1 MYPRVHHS
9 EGKAL
14 VGNAHCSF
22 QIPFCSCE
30 DERIAAFEEI
40 LSKYE
45 SGEMSVSVPSSPATK
60 WCHWS
65 SALPMFSKACQEDPA
80 LTCLERVKFYICL
93 LLAASLLLYG
103 SKMRVRKWRWNQG
116 ADWDISSG
124 TPVSLPL

>member
-30 DERIAAFEEI
+30 DERIAAFEET

-45 SGEMSVSVPSSPATK
+45 SGEMSR
-60 WCHWS
+60 
-65 SALPMFSKACQEDPA
+65 QPA
-80 LTCLERVKFYICL
+80 LLPS
-93 LLAASLLLYG
+93 ASLPPQLRNG
-103 SKMRVRKWRWNQG
+103 VTGRQC
-116 ADWDISSG
+116 
-124 TPVSLPL
+124 SLCSVKPAKKIQP